1 MQHRGK
7 SHKQTP
13 PPVPS
18 RVVTRRTPRSTEVGA
33 VIAQHQAHC
42 KFEKLSERTVRFYA
56 DACASLA
63 GYMQGAGVPPDLD
76 EFQPDDLRGYMS
88 YLRECGLSEGSVLAH
103 LRGIRAMWG
112 WAVRDDLLRETPFS
126 RVRLPK
132 TPKRVMPALQPAQF
146 EQLLSAAKA
155 HPRYPLRNMAL
166 LTTMFDTGMRV
177 SELVG
182 LELEHVDWDAGRMQ
196 VLGKGN
202 KQRLV
207 PVGKSALRSLHRYV
221 CRERTPA
228 RESESRVFLNKFRE
242 PLAVSG
248 VQQELEYLAGKVGMQ
263 RADCT
268 PHTFRRGFAV
278 QFLRNGGDVFQL
290 QQILGHESLEMTR
303 RYVRYLDDDLKTAH
317 MRNSPV
323 DLLGKSR

>member
-18 RVVTRRTPRSTEVGA
+18 RVITRRAPRSTEVQS

-42 KFEKLSERTVRFYA
+42 KFERLSERTTRFYL
-56 DACASLA
+56 DACRSLE
-63 GYMQGAGVPPDLD
+63 GYMQGAGCPPDLN

-112 WAVRDDLLRETPFS
+112 WAVKDDLLRETPFS

-132 TPKRVMPALQPAQF
+132 NPKRIMPALQPGQF

-155 HPRYPLRNMAL
+155 HPRYPLRNLAL
-166 LTTMFDTGMRV
+166 LTTMFDTGVRV

-182 LELEHVDWDAGRMQ
+182 LELEHIDWDGGQLR

-202 KQRLV
+202 KERRV
-207 PVGKSALRSLHRYV
+207 PAGKGALRSLHRYV
-221 CRERTPA
+221 HRERMPS
-228 RESESRVFLNKFRE
+228 RETETRVFLNKFRE
-242 PLAVSG
+242 PLAVTG
-248 VQQELEYLAGKVGMQ
+248 VQQELEYLAGKAGMT

-278 QFLRNGGDVFQL
+278 QYLRNGGDVFQL

-303 RYVRYLDDDLKTAH
+303 RYVRYLDEDLKNAH
-317 MRNSPV
+317 TRNSPV
-323 DLLGKSR
+323 DLLGKAK